1 MMVRQRFEGASPV
14 IVMYEMDVAETMTL
28 MVEIDVVRGSFL
40 KYVKPHRSATRGF
53 PSLPD

>member
-28 MVEIDVVRGSFL
+28 MVEIDVVRGSL